1 MPYIEIKLFEG
12 RTQEQKQALVDRI
25 TEAFIEVAGA
35 PREHVWIVFHDVPK
49 DQWGMGGELQG

>member
-25 TEAFIEVAGA
+25 TDAFVEVAGA
-35 PREHVWIVFHDVPK
+35 PREHVWIVFRDVPK
-49 DQWGMGGELQG
+49 DQWGMGGKLQV